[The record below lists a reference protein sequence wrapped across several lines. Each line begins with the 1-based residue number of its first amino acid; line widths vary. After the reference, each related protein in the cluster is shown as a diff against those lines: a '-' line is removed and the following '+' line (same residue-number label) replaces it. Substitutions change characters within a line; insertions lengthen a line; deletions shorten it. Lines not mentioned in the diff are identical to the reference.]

1 MHCVLGHSYMHCV
14 FGDTATCIVFWGHS
28 YMHCVLGTQLDALCF
43 GDTARCIVFWGHSY
57 MHCVLGTQLH
67 ALCFGDTATCIVFWG
82 HSYMHCV
89 LGHSY
94 MHCVCLLPSTGGAG
108 VGKGSGQNGNSY
120 TEIPNSHFAL
130 APPSPEGDYAA
141 IDDVTSHTVVGT
153 RHAGIGPYDLP
164 KVTSRDADTKP
175 YDLPKVTSRDADTKP
190 YDLPKVTSRDA
201 DTKPN
206 DLAKVT
212 SRDADAKPYDLPKVT
227 SRDAGTKPLDL
238 AKAIPLDEDIDP
250 YEVSEDG
257 APRKGHSSHGQGL
270 VLTSPHGCP
279 QEKLFPCEDGEGD
292 YSEIGGPQSAPGSH
306 ENVSY
311 SQVQKTDKKP
321 DESSPED
328 EYSVVSKK
336 DNRPEVAVKPGY
348 PKGDYNRINLTGSQ
362 AVVLDK
368 TGEATSDPY
377 DSIGGVPSLDDAGDG
392 GERTEAGG
400 SQGQDEYNRLG
411 HHEAGKAPT
420 RSRERGATGKAYD
433 HVQSEAYSKA
443 RIGKRNVV
451 ISSDYD
457 HVQT

>member
-1 MHCVLGHSYMHCV
+1 MHCVL
-14 FGDTATCIVFWGHS
+14 
-28 YMHCVLGTQLDALCF
+28 
-43 GDTARCIVFWGHSY
+43 
-57 MHCVLGTQLH
+57 
-67 ALCFGDTATCIVFWG
+67 G

-108 VGKGSGQNGNSY
+108 VGKGGGQNGNSY

-141 IDDVTSHTVVGT
+141 IDDVTSHTEVGT
-153 RHAGIGPYDLP
+153 RHAGIRPYDLPKVTSRDTDTEPYDLLKVTSHDTDTKPYDPAKVTSHDADTKHYDLP

-175 YDLPKVTSRDADTKP
+175 YDLPKVTSRDAGTKP
-190 YDLPKVTSRDA
+190 YDLPKVISRNT
-201 DTKPN
+201 DT
-206 DLAKVT
+206 
-212 SRDADAKPYDLPKVT
+212 KPYDLPKVT
-227 SRDAGTKPLDL
+227 SRDAGTKSLDL
-238 AKAIPLDEDIDP
+238 AKTIPLDEDIDP

-270 VLTSPHGCP
+270 VLTNPHGCP

-377 DSIGGVPSLDDAGDG
+377 DRIGGVPSLDDAGDG

-400 SQGQDEYNRLG
+400 SQGQDDYNRLG

-433 HVQSEAYSKA
+433 HMQSETYSKA

>member
-1 MHCVLGHSYMHCV
+1 MHCVL
-14 FGDTATCIVFWGHS
+14 
-28 YMHCVLGTQLDALCF
+28 
-43 GDTARCIVFWGHSY
+43 
-57 MHCVLGTQLH
+57 
-67 ALCFGDTATCIVFWG
+67 G

-108 VGKGSGQNGNSY
+108 VGKGGGQNGNSY

-141 IDDVTSHTVVGT
+141 IDDVTSHTEVGT
-153 RHAGIGPYDLP
+153 RHAGI
-164 KVTSRDADTKP
+164 R
-175 YDLPKVTSRDADTKP
+175 
-190 YDLPKVTSRDA
+190 
-201 DTKPN
+201 
-206 DLAKVT
+206 
-212 SRDADAKPYDLPKVT
+212 PYDLPKVT
-227 SRDAGTKPLDL
+227 SRDAGTKPYDLPKVISRNTDTKPYDPAEVTSHDADIKPYDL
-238 AKAIPLDEDIDP
+238 AKAIPLDEDVDP

-257 APRKGHSSHGQGL
+257 APGKGHSSHGQGL
-270 VLTSPHGCP
+270 KSTNPHGCP

-321 DESSPED
+321 DESSPKD

-377 DSIGGVPSLDDAGDG
+377 DRIGGVPSLDAGDG

-420 RSRERGATGKAYD
+420 RSRERGAPGKAYD

>member
-1 MHCVLGHSYMHCV
+1 MHCVLGHRYMHCLL
-14 FGDTATCIVFWGHS
+14 GHS
-28 YMHCVLGTQLDALCF
+28 YMHCVLGH
-43 GDTARCIVFWGHSY
+43 RY
-57 MHCVLGTQLH
+57 MHCVLGH
-67 ALCFGDTATCIVFWG
+67 R
-82 HSYMHCV
+82 YMHCV

-108 VGKGSGQNGNSY
+108 VGKGGGQNGNSY
-120 TEIPNSHFAL
+120 TEIPNSLFEL

-141 IDDVTSHTVVGT
+141 IDDVTSHTEVGT
-153 RHAGIGPYDLP
+153 RHAGTVPYDLPKVTSRDADTKPYDLPKVTSRDADTKPYDLPKVTSRDADTKPYDLP

-270 VLTSPHGCP
+270 VLTNPHGCP

-311 SQVQKTDKKP
+311 SQVQETDNKP

-328 EYSVVSKK
+328 EYNVVSKK

-348 PKGDYNRINLTGSQ
+348 PKEDYNRINLTGSQ

-377 DSIGGVPSLDDAGDG
+377 DRIGGVPSLDDAGDG

-400 SQGQDEYNRLG
+400 SQGQDDYNRLG

-433 HVQSEAYSKA
+433 HVQSETYSKA

>member
-14 FGDTATCIVFWGHS
+14 
-28 YMHCVLGTQLDALCF
+28 L
-43 GDTARCIVFWGHSY
+43 
-57 MHCVLGTQLH
+57 
-67 ALCFGDTATCIVFWG
+67 G

-108 VGKGSGQNGNSY
+108 VGKGGGQNGNSY
-120 TEIPNSHFAL
+120 TEIPNSLFAL

-141 IDDVTSHTVVGT
+141 IDDVTSHTEVGT
-153 RHAGIGPYDLP
+153 RHAGTVPYDLP

-175 YDLPKVTSRDADTKP
+175 YDLPKVTIRDAGTKP
-190 YDLPKVTSRDA
+190 YDLPKVISRNT
-201 DTKPN
+201 DTKPY
-206 DLAKVT
+206 DPAEVT
-212 SRDADAKPYDLPKVT
+212 SHDADIKPYDL
-227 SRDAGTKPLDL
+227 
-238 AKAIPLDEDIDP
+238 AKTIPLDEDVDP

-270 VLTSPHGCP
+270 KSTNPHGCP

-311 SQVQKTDKKP
+311 SQVQETDNKP

-328 EYSVVSKK
+328 EYNVVSKK

-348 PKGDYNRINLTGSQ
+348 PKEDYNRINLTGSQ
-362 AVVLDK
+362 GVVLDK

-377 DSIGGVPSLDDAGDG
+377 DRIGGVSSLDAGDD

-400 SQGQDEYNRLG
+400 SQGQDDYNRLG

-433 HVQSEAYSKA
+433 HVQSETYSKA